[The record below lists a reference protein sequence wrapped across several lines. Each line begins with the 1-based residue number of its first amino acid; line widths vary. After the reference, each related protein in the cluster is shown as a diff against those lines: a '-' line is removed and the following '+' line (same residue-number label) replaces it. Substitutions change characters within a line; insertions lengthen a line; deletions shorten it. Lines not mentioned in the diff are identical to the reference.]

1 VIHLYERKARE
12 VAKVLVLAAAIVEAA
27 PLDPI
32 ANAFD
37 AIKAWGGPTDEA
49 RSKRAEELRDIAAE
63 ITAQLGQPEDDP
75 ETSPAD

>member
-1 VIHLYERKARE
+1 MIHLYERKARE
-12 VAKVLVLAAAIVEAA
+12 VAKVLLLAAAIVEAA

-32 ANAFD
+32 ANAVD
-37 AIKAWGGPTDEA
+37 AIKVWGGPTDEA

-75 ETSPAD
+75 GTSPAD